1 MVTIQHLVKKELQKN
16 PFLID
21 ILQQE
26 LINISALA
34 LKLQPEIEKELNQK
48 VKTSAISMAL
58 RRYNSENSQKSIYQW
73 KFPENLEISTKSQIY
88 EVAIEKTPQ
97 VKTILDYLYK
107 HINLNK
113 GEFLSFA
120 EGTYEIVIFTNQKNK
135 KYVREAIK
143 KQRITSECDNL
154 AYVTVNWEKITKDI
168 PGIYYR
174 ITRALAFRGISIQ
187 SFHTIGAEMMIFF
200 KEDVLVDAYQ
210 VIGNLLQNK
219 IQI

>member
-1 MVTIQHLVKKELQKN
+1 MVTIQHLVKRELQKN

-21 ILQQE
+21 VLQQE

-34 LKLQPEIEKELNQK
+34 LKIHPEIEKELGKK
-48 VKTSAISMAL
+48 VKMAAIGMAL
-58 RRYNSENSQKSIYQW
+58 RRFNEENVHKSIYQW
-73 KFPENLEISTKSQIY
+73 EFPEDLEVSTKSQIY
-88 EVAIEKTPQ
+88 EVAIERTPQ
-97 VKTILDYLYK
+97 IKEILDYLYK
-107 HINLNK
+107 KINLKK

-120 EGTYEIVIFTNQKNK
+120 EGTYEIVIFTNQTNK
-135 KYVREAIK
+135 KYVNEAIK
-143 KQRITSECDNL
+143 KHKITSECNNL

-200 KEDVLVDAYQ
+200 KEEALVDAYQ
-210 VIGNLLQNK
+210 VISNLLRNK